1 VTANETP
8 NKTLHTALISITNIP
23 NPPAATPEIHSRQ
36 QNNHL
41 LQPLPPPPPPTRN
54 PIRIPIR
61 IIIPPRKPFPPHPVP
76 TIRLRHIPNDLTN
89 APVELLPDEPTRRA
103 DVRAGVVERRTR
115 GNQPAAEEEDV
126 EWEEDDGCLWEEVK
140 GATGAGGEEGVEEE
154 GDGD

>member
-54 PIRIPIR
+54 PIHIPIP
-61 IIIPPRKPFPPHPVP
+61 IIITPRNPFPPSPVP
-76 TIRLRHIPNDLTN
+76 SITLRHIPNNLTN
-89 APVELLPDEPTRRA
+89 APVELLPDEPARRA
-103 DVRAGVVERRTR
+103 DVRAGVIQGRTR
-115 GNQPAAEEEDV
+115 GDEPAAEEENV
-126 EWEEDDGCLWEEVK
+126 EREEDDGCVGEEIE
-140 GATGAGGEEGVEEE
+140 GATGAGGEEGVEEQ